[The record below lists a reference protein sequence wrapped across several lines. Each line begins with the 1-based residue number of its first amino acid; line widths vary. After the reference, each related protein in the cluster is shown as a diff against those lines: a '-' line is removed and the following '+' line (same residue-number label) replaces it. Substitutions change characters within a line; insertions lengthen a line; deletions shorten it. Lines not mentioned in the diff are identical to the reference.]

1 MRHVICV
8 ADVDVTVHVTPAMV
22 TLSDDD
28 NDLGLEFIFK
38 NLKLKL
44 NLLNYI
50 ITEIR
55 CLLS

>member
-1 MRHVICV
+1 VRHVICV

-28 NDLGLEFIFK
+28 NDLWLEFIFK

-44 NLLNYI
+44 NQLNYI